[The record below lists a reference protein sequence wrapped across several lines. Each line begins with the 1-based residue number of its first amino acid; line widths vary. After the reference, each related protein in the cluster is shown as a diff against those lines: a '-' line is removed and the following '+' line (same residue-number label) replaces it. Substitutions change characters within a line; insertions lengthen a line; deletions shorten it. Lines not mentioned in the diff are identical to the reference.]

1 MCMKRLYCG
10 GRFYFDCRKDQ
21 YEIQAAE
28 DYRSKLLGGVDK
40 MLHGRGELVI
50 NDDMSYV
57 GPYYFETED
66 MAADDIVAIELDM
79 IDRCTDAVFV
89 LDEADC
95 PGTITELLYAAT
107 KRKQIYIF
115 YKEYPQ
121 HDETESE
128 LHTPCWF
135 PILAT
140 MKLANVAIYSYD
152 DYSLLAQLI
161 FDKIMQ

>member
-66 MAADDIVAIELDM
+66 MAADDIVAIELDTM
-79 IDRCTDAVFV
+79 PPLRKIQQCESAVPN
-89 LDEADC
+89 LRYYQQI
-95 PGTITELLYAAT
+95 TIVKSA
-107 KRKQIYIF
+107 
-115 YKEYPQ
+115 
-121 HDETESE
+121 S
-128 LHTPCWF
+128 
-135 PILAT
+135 
-140 MKLANVAIYSYD
+140 S
-152 DYSLLAQLI
+152 
-161 FDKIMQ
+161 